1 MEEEEILEIME
12 AKQVILIR
20 SRSRN
25 TASPLE
31 KKLRLN
37 DLIYKTIEIQSSGQY
52 MCFLSLSLSLAL
64 FIIIS
69 SGCWS
74 SDSLQPSENTLHTDK
89 T

>member
-1 MEEEEILEIME
+1 MCCPVHRGYKRRDIYCCEEILEIME

-52 MCFLSLSLSLAL
+52 MCFLSLSLSR
-64 FIIIS
+64 
-69 SGCWS
+69 
-74 SDSLQPSENTLHTDK
+74 SLHHHIVWLLVL
-89 T
+89 